1 MFADVDCF
9 WLLSWILRKTVGR
22 EILRL
27 VCGVR
32 HSLGGARGLGVV
44 IPDFEWHYFS
54 LSLCYLDSPRTSSVM
69 PLPDPDTAYSLRSQ
83 TNKQVS

>member
-1 MFADVDCF
+1 MNSGDVCRCVDCF

-54 LSLCYLDSPRTSSVM
+54 LSVTWTRLAP
-69 PLPDPDTAYSLRSQ
+69 PA
-83 TNKQVS
+83 